1 MKSDA
6 QLQADVIEELK
17 WWPNVNAANIG
28 VAVKNGI
35 VTLTGHVEHYAEK
48 VAAEEAAKAVY
59 GVRGIANDI
68 EVRVPGS
75 GKRTDTEIAEAALN
89 ALKWDFEVPED
100 RIKVVVKDGWV
111 TLEGTVDWEYQ
122 KKAAERAVRYL
133 MGVVGVTNLI
143 KVKPAVK
150 SVDIKAKIE
159 EAFRR
164 QANLDARRVN
174 VATNDGEVILT
185 GSVSS
190 WAERDAAIAA
200 AWSAPGVTSVK
211 ADIAVVP

>member
-68 EVRVPGS
+68 DVRVPGS

-159 EAFRR
+159 DAFRR
-164 QANLDARRVN
+164 QANLDARRIN
-174 VATNDGEVILT
+174 VTTNDGEVILT